1 MGQIPNKL
9 KGQVQRQPLR
19 AGAGGR
25 EDAGKEG
32 RQVLFV
38 CFMLKLPDFEKIRT
52 SSHCIVSLNSAVKM
66 GSATSTQAL
75 SKGAE
80 PTTDDFFGMTTD

>member
-9 KGQVQRQPLR
+9 KGQAQRQPLR
-19 AGAGGR
+19 SGAGVR
-25 EDAGKEG
+25 QDARKDG

-38 CFMLKLPDFEKIRT
+38 CFMVKLPDFEQVRT
-52 SSHCIVSLNSAVKM
+52 SLHCIISLNSETKI
-66 GSATSTQAL
+66 GFSTSTQAL

-80 PTTDDFFGMTTD
+80 PTTWDVFGITTE